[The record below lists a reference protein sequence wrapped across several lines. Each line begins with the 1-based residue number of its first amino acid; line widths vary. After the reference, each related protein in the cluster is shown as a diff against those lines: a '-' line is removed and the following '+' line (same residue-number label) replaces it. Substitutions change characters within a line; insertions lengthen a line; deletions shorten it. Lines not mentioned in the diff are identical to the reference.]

1 MRNNKMNITP
11 PVRATKAQQGVV
23 LLEALIA
30 ILIFSLGVLGLVG
43 LQATMI
49 KSTSEAKFRSE
60 ASFIAQ
66 QKIGQMWADPLALPD
81 DLYDV
86 VDISTLLPNG
96 TRLVTQPVA
105 GQFMVVVTWQQ
116 PGEPVHNFTTIA
128 SINGG

>member
-1 MRNNKMNITP
+1 MNITP